1 MANANPFA
9 SPTSQTTAPPWFRQL
24 NGYHW
29 LVLVVGTMA
38 WAFDCL
44 SQQIFNLTRKPAMDD
59 LAPAQA
65 SFFSPLSTSALLI
78 GWATGGIIFGILGDR
93 IGRAKTLT
101 IMIVCYSIS
110 TGLCGLST
118 GPWDY
123 VIYCFI
129 TGVGAGGIFPIA
141 CTLVAESLPD
151 RTRPQALG
159 MVQAFS
165 AFGNVTAGLISLGF
179 VALLAAGLIS
189 THWRWMFSVGIVP
202 SFLAIVVASKL
213 REPEA
218 WKRAAAE
225 GKARKAGLGELFS
238 DRRWRRNAIVGLLLA
253 SAGVVGLWGIGVFSN
268 DLTQFIIAARYDN
281 DLRGNGEA
289 EADKDF
295 EFVTLVIASPE
306 NLAVAK
312 NAKVEPKQLLGSDA
326 KDKDAE
332 RLYNTALEI
341 DKRLESYA
349 RYGVFMSG
357 RLEEISRKCV
367 VELMEGGDKKPLPAE
382 VRARVATR
390 IDATVAKL
398 GELKLETVAERI
410 KKRAGHVVERYRAHN
425 IEVLQWAAWTL
436 ICFNIGAFFG
446 MYAFAR
452 VTQVL
457 GRRPTFAIF
466 FTLALLATVLAFGCM
481 KEFPRDLWMV
491 ALMGGAQLSVF
502 GGYAIYFPEL
512 FPTRLRSTGTSFC
525 YNVGRYLSAVGGPLT
540 LIVLKPALVK
550 QFHGDEVLGFRVAG
564 VTMCVCF
571 LVGIAALWFAPETK
585 GQPLP
590 E

>member
-1 MANANPFA
+1 MVNPA
-9 SPTSQTTAPPWFRQL
+9 PAAPPADVAAAQPWYRQL

-29 LVLVVGTMA
+29 LVLTVATMA

-44 SQQIFNLTRKPAMDD
+44 NQQIFNLTRKPAMDALTD
-59 LAPAQA
+59 APAKA
-65 SFFSPLSTSALLI
+65 DFFSPLSTTALLI

-101 IMIVCYSIS
+101 IMILCYSLS

-123 VIYCFI
+123 IFYCFI
-129 TGVGAGGIFPIA
+129 TGVGVGGIFPIA

-151 RTRPQALG
+151 RARPQALG

-165 AFGNVTAGLISLGF
+165 AFGNIGAGAISLGF
-179 VALLAAGLIS
+179 VALLAAGKIS

-202 SFLAIVVASKL
+202 ALLAVVVARRL

-268 DLTQFIIAARYDN
+268 DLTQFIIGDRDDKQQCQLGEGRK
-281 DLRGNGEA
+281 DLQ
-289 EADKDF
+289 F
-295 EFVTLVIASPE
+295 IAMAIRSTDGI
-306 NLAVAK
+306 ATAK
-312 NAKVEPKQLLGSDA
+312 RKNITPRQLLGSDPEN
-326 KDKDAE
+326 KVKDAE
-332 RLYNTALEI
+332 RLYQAALDLDAQGEKVTAASVLA
-341 DKRLESYA
+341 RLRNA
-349 RYGVFMSG
+349 
-357 RLEEISRKCV
+357 
-367 VELMEGGDKKPLPAE
+367 EGKPLPAE
-382 VRARVATR
+382 K
-390 IDATVAKL
+390 TVAL
-398 GELKLETVAERI
+398 AAALAAEPSGVSIEDHVSRI
-410 KKRAGHVVERYRAHN
+410 VTRRDARN
-425 IEVLQWAAWTL
+425 IKVLQWAAWTL

-452 VTQVL
+452 VTHSI

-466 FTLALLATVLAFGCM
+466 FTIAMGATALAFGCM
-481 KEFPRDLWMV
+481 KEMPRDLWMV

-525 YNVGRYLSAVGGPLT
+525 YNVGRYVSAIGPLG
-540 LIVLKPALVK
+540 LAVLKPSLIKHV
-550 QFHGDEVLGFRVAG
+550 GDPVLAFRYAG
-564 VTMCVCF
+564 VAMSSCF
-571 LVGIAALWFAPETK
+571 LVGIVALLFAPETK
-585 GQPLP
+585 GKPLP

>member
-1 MANANPFA
+1 MVNPA
-9 SPTSQTTAPPWFRQL
+9 PAATQSAQPPWFRQL

-29 LVLVVGTMA
+29 LVLIVATMA

-44 SQQIFNLTRKPAMDD
+44 SQQIFNLTRKPAMGD
-59 LAPAQA
+59 LAPARA
-65 SFFSPLSTSALLI
+65 DYFGPLSTSALLI

-101 IMIVCYSIS
+101 IMIVCYSVS
-110 TGLCGLST
+110 TGLCGLSF

-129 TGVGAGGIFPIA
+129 TGMGAGGIFPIA

-159 MVQAFS
+159 MVQTFS
-165 AFGNVTAGLISLGF
+165 AIGNVGAGLISLGF
-179 VALLAAGLIS
+179 VALLASGVIS

-202 SFLAIVVASKL
+202 SLLAILVARKL

-238 DRRWRRNAIVGLLLA
+238 DPRWRRNAIVGLLLA
-253 SAGVVGLWGIGVFSN
+253 AAGVVGLWGIGVFSN
-268 DLTQFIIAARYDN
+268 DLTQFIIGDRYDKAQIEAREGEK
-281 DLRGNGEA
+281 DLQ
-289 EADKDF
+289 
-295 EFVTLVIASPE
+295 FVALAIRSPDG
-306 NLAVAK
+306 LAMAK
-312 NAKVEPKQLLGSDA
+312 SGKITPQQLLASDA
-326 KDKDAE
+326 ENKVKDAQ
-332 RLYNTALEI
+332 RLYQAAI
-341 DKRLESYA
+341 DVAEKGQTVSAESVVARLQDA
-349 RYGVFMSG
+349 DG
-357 RLEEISRKCV
+357 
-367 VELMEGGDKKPLPAE
+367 KPLPGEEAVRLAKVLAAQPAE
-382 VRARVATR
+382 TSIEEHIHRIATR
-390 IDATVAKL
+390 QKA
-398 GELKLETVAERI
+398 RS
-410 KKRAGHVVERYRAHN
+410 

-466 FTLALLATVLAFGCM
+466 FTFALAATILAFGWM
-481 KEFPRDLWMV
+481 KEMPRDLWMV

-525 YNVGRYLSAVGGPLT
+525 YNVGRYISAIGPLA
-540 LIVLKPALVK
+540 LIKLKPLL
-550 QFHGDEVLGFRVAG
+550 QTWYGNEVLAFRYAG
-564 VTMCVCF
+564 ITMSACF

>member
-1 MANANPFA
+1 M
-9 SPTSQTTAPPWFRQL
+9 STT
-24 NGYHW
+24 
-29 LVLVVGTMA
+29 
-38 WAFDCL
+38 
-44 SQQIFNLTRKPAMDD
+44 
-59 LAPAQA
+59 
-65 SFFSPLSTSALLI
+65 ALLI

-101 IMIVCYSIS
+101 IMIVCYSVS

-159 MVQAFS
+159 MVQTFS
-165 AFGNVTAGLISLGF
+165 ALGNIGAGVISLGF
-179 VALLAAGLIS
+179 VALLAAGVIS

-202 SFLAIVVASKL
+202 SLLAIIVARRL

-253 SAGVVGLWGIGVFSN
+253 ASGVVGLWGIGVFSN
-268 DLTQFIIAARYDN
+268 DLTQFIIGDRYDKQQCQAGEGREGPAIRRHGN
-281 DLRGNGEA
+281 SLARWSCRGKTEA
-289 EADKDF
+289 
-295 EFVTLVIASPE
+295 
-306 NLAVAK
+306 
-312 NAKVEPKQLLGSDA
+312 
-326 KDKDAE
+326 
-332 RLYNTALEI
+332 
-341 DKRLESYA
+341 
-349 RYGVFMSG
+349 
-357 RLEEISRKCV
+357 ISRRGSCWAATRRTRPKMRSGSTRRHSISMRRARR
-367 VELMEGGDKKPLPAE
+367 LPPKASLPACE
-382 VRARVATR
+382 MPTANRCLRRKRRRLAATLAAQPSRASIEDHVNRIVAR
-390 IDATVAKL
+390 QKA
-398 GELKLETVAERI
+398 R
-410 KKRAGHVVERYRAHN
+410 N

-452 VTQVL
+452 VTQSI

-466 FTLALLATVLAFGCM
+466 FTIAMVATALAFGCM
-481 KEFPRDLWMV
+481 EKMPRDLWMV

-525 YNVGRYLSAVGGPLT
+525 YNVGRYVAAIGPLS
-540 LIVLKPALVK
+540 LAVLKPALVK
-550 QFHGDEVLGFRVAG
+550 QFGDPVLAFRYAG
-564 VTMCVCF
+564 MAMCSCF
-571 LVGIAALWFAPETK
+571 LVGLVALLFARRRRGSRCRNKTLTNLEFQMPKCERMRVI
-585 GQPLP
+585 PVISSHS
-590 E
+590 

>member
-1 MANANPFA
+1 MVNPAPAVPAANENAKA
-9 SPTSQTTAPPWFRQL
+9 WYRQL

-29 LVLVVGTMA
+29 LVLSVATMA

-44 SQQIFNLTRKPAMDD
+44 SQQLFNLTRKPAMDALTD
-59 LAPAQA
+59 APIKAD
-65 SFFSPLSTSALLI
+65 FYGPLSTTALLV

-101 IMIVCYSIS
+101 IMILCYSAS
-110 TGLCGLST
+110 TGLCGLSV

-123 VIYCFI
+123 IVYCFI

-151 RTRPQALG
+151 RARPQALG
-159 MVQAFS
+159 MVQTFS
-165 AFGNVTAGLISLGF
+165 AFGNIGAGVISLGF
-179 VALLAAGLIS
+179 VALLAAGMIQ

-202 SFLAIVVASKL
+202 SLLAVIVARRL
-213 REPEA
+213 HEPEA

-225 GKARKAGLGELFS
+225 GKAKKAGLGELFS

-253 SAGVVGLWGIGVFSN
+253 ASGVVGLWGIGVFSN
-268 DLTQFIIAARYDN
+268 DLTQFIIGDRYDKAQCAAGEGTK
-281 DLRGNGEA
+281 DLQFVALAIRSPQ
-289 EADKDF
+289 DF
-295 EFVTLVIASPE
+295 AKAKESPVTPR
-306 NLAVAK
+306 
-312 NAKVEPKQLLGSDA
+312 QLLGSDGENKA
-326 KDKDAE
+326 KDAE
-332 RLYNTALEI
+332 RLYKAALDVDAKGEKVTAESVIADLRDAGGKSLPTQEST
-341 DKRLESYA
+341 RLAAALAKGPSAASISDHVSRIVA
-349 RYGVFMSG
+349 RQ
-357 RLEEISRKCV
+357 K
-367 VELMEGGDKKPLPAE
+367 
-382 VRARVATR
+382 AR
-390 IDATVAKL
+390 
-398 GELKLETVAERI
+398 
-410 KKRAGHVVERYRAHN
+410 N

-452 VTQVL
+452 VTQSI

-466 FTLALLATVLAFGCM
+466 FTIALAATALAFGCM
-481 KEFPRDLWMV
+481 ETMPRDLWMV

-525 YNVGRYLSAVGGPLT
+525 YNVGRYVSAVGPLA
-540 LIVLKPALVK
+540 LAVLKPSLVRH
-550 QFHGDEVLGFRVAG
+550 FGDPVLAFRYAG
-564 VTMCVCF
+564 VAMSSCF
-571 LVGIAALWFAPETK
+571 LVGLVALLFAPETK

>member
-1 MANANPFA
+1 MVNPAPVA
-9 SPTSQTTAPPWFRQL
+9 SPTDETAALPWYRQL

-29 LVLVVGTMA
+29 LVLIVATMA

-59 LAPAQA
+59 LAPGRA
-65 SFFSPLSTSALLI
+65 SMFSPLSTSALLI

-110 TGLCGLST
+110 TGLCGLSF

-123 VIYCFI
+123 VFYCFV

-151 RTRPQALG
+151 RTRSQALG
-159 MVQAFS
+159 TVQTFS
-165 AFGNVTAGLISLGF
+165 ALGNIGAGLISLGF
-179 VALLAAGLIS
+179 VALLAAGTIT
-189 THWRWMFSVGIVP
+189 THWRWMFSVAIVP
-202 SFLAIVVASKL
+202 SLLAILVAARL

-225 GKARKAGLGELFS
+225 GKVRKAGLGQLFA

-268 DLTQFIIAARYDN
+268 ALTQFIIGARYDKEQR
-281 DLRGNGEA
+281 DKG

-295 EFVTLVIASPE
+295 EFVALAIGSQE
-306 NLAVAK
+306 NLAIAK
-312 NAKVEPKQLLGSDA
+312 SAHVEPKHLLGSDPQ
-326 KDKDAE
+326 DKDAAS
-332 RLYNTALEI
+332 LYSAALET
-341 DKRLESYA
+341 DKNKKQVSRSY
-349 RYGVFMSG
+349 MLDS
-357 RLEEISRKCV
+357 LK
-367 VELMEGGDKKPLPAE
+367 GGDKEPLSAD
-382 VRARVATR
+382 VRAKVKVR
-390 IDATVAKL
+390 IDDQLAKL
-398 GELKLETVAERI
+398 GVVKPEAVNELLRGHAHRI
-410 KKRAGHVVERYRAHN
+410 VERSKSRN

-466 FTLALLATVLAFGCM
+466 FSIALLATVLAFGCVEKM
-481 KEFPRDLWMV
+481 PRDLWMV

-525 YNVGRYLSAVGGPLT
+525 YNVGRYVSALGGPL
-540 LIVLKPALVK
+540 LLVVLKPALVQHLK
-550 QFHGDEVLGFRVAG
+550 GDEVLAFRCAG
-564 VTMCVCF
+564 ITMSACF